1 LQVLN
6 KYEKEQLVIK
16 LYQDGKTIRD
26 IASAVHMSFGDIGKI
41 VKRTDGRTESDI
53 SANLSNKSK
62 ETKALWLF
70 EQKKRPIDVAIELD
84 IPYGEVIDLQL
95 EFWAL
100 KELYDLPLVY
110 HELKHDI
117 DSFFKLFKLLKKNK
131 MLNERDIYRIL
142 RYAGHDLPSLE
153 NKIRKL
159 TSDVIE
165 LEYQK
170 KDLTNS
176 IRLQRAQLSDLGYTI
191 VEFQNAIN
199 IKKE

>member
-16 LYQDGKTIRD
+16 LHQDGKTIRD

-53 SANLSNKSK
+53 STNLSNKSK

-70 EQKKRPIDVAIELD
+70 EQKKRPIEVAIELD

-95 EFWAL
+95 EYWAL

-110 HELKHDI
+110 HELKHDF
-117 DSFFKLFKLLKKNK
+117 DSFLKLFKILKKNK
-131 MLNERDIYRIL
+131 ILNERNIYRIL
-142 RYAGHDLPSLE
+142 RYTGHDLPALE

-165 LEYQK
+165 LEFQK
-170 KDLTNS
+170 RDLKNT
-176 IRLQRAQLSDLGYTI
+176 IILQRAQLSDLG
-191 VEFQNAIN
+191 QAITEYQ
-199 IKKE
+199 KL